1 MCPLY
6 AKSCKTLML
15 GKTEDRRRGL
25 KGMRSLD
32 IVTDS
37 MSMNL
42 SKFWEIVEDRGPWSV
57 TMGSQTVEHY
67 LGTEQQ
73 HKMYVCVC

>member
-1 MCPLY
+1 
-6 AKSCKTLML
+6 
-15 GKTEDRRRGL
+15 
-25 KGMRSLD
+25 MRCLD

-37 MSMNL
+37 MNMNL
-42 SKFWEIVEDRGPWSV
+42 SKFWETVEDRGLWRV
-57 TMGSQTVEHY
+57 AMESQTAGRY

>member
-1 MCPLY
+1 
-6 AKSCKTLML
+6 
-15 GKTEDRRRGL
+15 
-25 KGMRSLD
+25 MRWLD
-32 IVTDS
+32 TVTDS

-73 HKMYVCVC
+73 HEMYVCVC